1 MATLSPRDQKIVAL
15 RFVEELTQA
24 EIGAELGV
32 TQMQVSRLL
41 TRILATLRDS
51 LDDDT
56 SLRSD
61 TEDLGY
67 SRGTARDGRSGL
79 GLE

>member
-1 MATLSPRDQKIVAL
+1 MARLSPRDQKIVAL

-41 TRILATLRDS
+41 TRILATLRGS
-51 LDDDT
+51 LADAVG
-56 SLRSD
+56 
-61 TEDLGY
+61 E
-67 SRGTARDGRSGL
+67 AREPSKAQAA
-79 GLE
+79 